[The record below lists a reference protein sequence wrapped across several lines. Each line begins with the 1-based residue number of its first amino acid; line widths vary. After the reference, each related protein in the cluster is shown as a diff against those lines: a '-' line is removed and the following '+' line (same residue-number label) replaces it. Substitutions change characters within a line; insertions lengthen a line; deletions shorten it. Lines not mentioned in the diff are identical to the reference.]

1 MRKLWGTI
9 LTSILLA
16 SVVVATTQ
24 AGQFGGKTQIA
35 PAARAKMQTLAVGN
49 RGIAPTLVTACT
61 ALPPEGAGLPWD
73 GPAAG
78 LANHHGFTLLEL
90 IVVVA
95 IMALATAGV
104 SLALRDPNA
113 TALEREAERLGAVL
127 EAGRS
132 QSRATGLQVRWQTTP
147 QGYVLMMPSGNTEK
161 AVGNPTIWLNP
172 NVVAS
177 SNAPVV
183 LGPEPI
189 IAAQSISLSLQSRSL
204 VIATDGL
211 RPFALQGNDAATSR

>member
-1 MRKLWGTI
+1 
-9 LTSILLA
+9 
-16 SVVVATTQ
+16 
-24 AGQFGGKTQIA
+24 
-35 PAARAKMQTLAVGN
+35 MQTLAVGN
-49 RGIAPTLVTACT
+49 RGIAPTLVTACTALPPEGAGLPWGGPAAGPIAPTLVTACT